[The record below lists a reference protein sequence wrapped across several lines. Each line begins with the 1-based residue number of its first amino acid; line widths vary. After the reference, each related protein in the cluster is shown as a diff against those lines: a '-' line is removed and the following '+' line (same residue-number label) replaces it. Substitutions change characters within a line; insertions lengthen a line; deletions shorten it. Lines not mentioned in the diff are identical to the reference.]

1 MGRKPGLE
9 KRAKATDKAKQ
20 TFNLWRGCKLCLQGF
35 NRLIVAAGAADDR
48 NTFNPAV
55 HYS

>member
-1 MGRKPGLE
+1 MGRKP
-9 KRAKATDKAKQ
+9 ATDKAKQ

-48 NTFNPAV
+48 NTFNPVV
-55 HYS
+55 HYR